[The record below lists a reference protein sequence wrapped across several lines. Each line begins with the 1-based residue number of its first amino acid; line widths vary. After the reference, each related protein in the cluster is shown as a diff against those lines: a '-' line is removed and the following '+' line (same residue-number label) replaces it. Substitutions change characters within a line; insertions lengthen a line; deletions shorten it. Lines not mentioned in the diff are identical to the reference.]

1 MRMVDLI
8 AKKRDGQE
16 LTGKEIEWLVQGYTQ
31 GTIPDYQMSAWMMAV
46 YLKGMT
52 AQETAF
58 LTAAMVKSGEELD
71 LSAISGVKVDKHSTG
86 GVGDKT
92 TLIVGP
98 IAAACGLCVAKMSGR
113 GLGHTGGTL
122 DKLESIP
129 GLCVTMT
136 QEQFLRQV
144 NEIGLA
150 VMGQS
155 EHIAPADKKMYALRD
170 VTATVSCIPLIAS
183 SIMSKKLAAGAD
195 CILLDVKVGSGAF
208 MKTQHEAE
216 QLARCMVEIGRAHG
230 KQTAALMTNMDV
242 PLGACIGN
250 SLEVEE
256 AVDTL
261 LGKGPADLTHECL
274 MLSARLLML
283 AEKGSLTECLQQA
296 KSALESGKAFEK
308 FLQMIRAQGGSTAH
322 IEQGEPFLK
331 AAHCIDVR
339 SPKTGYLTH
348 MDAEKIGLAAMLL
361 GAGRETKESVIDHA
375 AGIRLL
381 KKTGQ
386 YAEKG
391 EVLAKFYLNDIS
403 KQETA
408 QETYLQALCFT
419 DHPPVLPPSILGYVN
434 PQGEIELPE

>member
-1 MRMVDLI
+1 M
-8 AKKRDGQE
+8 
-16 LTGKEIEWLVQGYTQ
+16 
-31 GTIPDYQMSAWMMAV
+31 
-46 YLKGMT
+46 
-52 AQETAF
+52 
-58 LTAAMVKSGEELD
+58 
-71 LSAISGVKVDKHSTG
+71 
-86 GVGDKT
+86 
-92 TLIVGP
+92 
-98 IAAACGLCVAKMSGR
+98 
-113 GLGHTGGTL
+113 

-208 MKTQHEAE
+208 MKTQREAE

-261 LGKGPADLTHECL
+261 LGKDPADLTHECL

-283 AEKGSLTECLQQA
+283 AGKGSLTECLQQA

-408 QETYLQALCFT
+408 QETYLQALCFA

>member
-58 LTAAMVKSGEELD
+58 LTAAMAKSGKELD

-129 GLCVTMT
+129 GLRVTMT

-208 MKTQHEAE
+208 MKTQREAE

-261 LGKGPADLTHECL
+261 LGKGPADLIHECL

-283 AEKGSLTECLQQA
+283 AGKGSLTECLQQA

-361 GAGRETKESVIDHA
+361 GAGREMKESVIDHA

-403 KQETA
+403 KQENA

>member
-16 LTGKEIEWLVQGYTQ
+16 LTGKEIEWLVQGYTS

-58 LTAAMVKSGEELD
+58 LTAAMAKSGEELD
-71 LSAISGVKVDKHSTG
+71 LSAVSGIKVDKHSTG

-98 IAAACGLCVAKMSGR
+98 IAAACGLRVAKMSGR

-170 VTATVSCIPLIAS
+170 VTGTVSCIPLIAS

-230 KQTAALMTNMDV
+230 RQTAALLTNMDV

-261 LGKGPADLTHECL
+261 LGKGPEDLTHECL

-283 AEKGSLTECLQQA
+283 AGKGSLAECLQQA
-296 KSALESGKAFEK
+296 KHALESKKAFEK
-308 FLQMIRAQGGSTAH
+308 FLQMIRAQGGTTAH
-322 IEQGEPFLK
+322 IEEGQPFLK
-331 AAHCIDVR
+331 AAHCIDVC
-339 SPKTGYLTH
+339 SPQTGYLAH

-391 EVLAKFYLNDIS
+391 EVLAKFYLNDRS
-403 KQETA
+403 KQQAAEDA
-408 QETYLQALCFT
+408 YLQALCFA
-419 DHPPVLPPSILGYVN
+419 DSPPNLPHSILGYVN
-434 PQGEIELPE
+434 PQGEIEQPQ

>member
-31 GTIPDYQMSAWMMAV
+31 GTTPDYQMSAWMMAV

-58 LTAAMVKSGEELD
+58 LTAAMAKSGKELD

-208 MKTQHEAE
+208 MKTQREAE

-283 AEKGSLTECLQQA
+283 AGKGSLTECLQQA

-403 KQETA
+403 KQENA

-419 DHPPVLPPSILGYVN
+419 DHPPVLSPSILGYVN

>member
-31 GTIPDYQMSAWMMAV
+31 GTTPDYQMSAWMMAV

-58 LTAAMVKSGEELD
+58 LTAAMAKSGEELD

-208 MKTQHEAE
+208 MKTQREAE

-250 SLEVEE
+250 SLEAEE

-283 AEKGSLTECLQQA
+283 AGKGSLTECLQQA

-391 EVLAKFYLNDIS
+391 EVLAKFYLSDIS
-403 KQETA
+403 KQENA

>member
-113 GLGHTGGTL
+113 GLGRHTGGTL

-242 PLGACIGN
+242 PLGACIAKLFG
-250 SLEVEE
+250 SRGSRGHPF
-256 AVDTL
+256 
-261 LGKGPADLTHECL
+261 GKGPCGFNTR
-274 MLSARLLML
+274 M
-283 AEKGSLTECLQQA
+283 
-296 KSALESGKAFEK
+296 F
-308 FLQMIRAQGGSTAH
+308 
-322 IEQGEPFLK
+322 
-331 AAHCIDVR
+331 
-339 SPKTGYLTH
+339 
-348 MDAEKIGLAAMLL
+348 DAVGASFN
-361 GAGRETKESVIDHA
+361 AGREGFFDGVFA
-375 AGIRLL
+375 AG
-381 KKTGQ
+381 
-386 YAEKG
+386 EKC
-391 EVLAKFYLNDIS
+391 A
-403 KQETA
+403 
-408 QETYLQALCFT
+408 
-419 DHPPVLPPSILGYVN
+419 
-434 PQGEIELPE
+434 